1 MGRRLLR
8 VFGGFALGFALLVAS
23 AGCVQVLLSEA
34 LEYGHSP
41 TLAQEVVAVALP
53 LSAEFAGWIW
63 LRRVGRRDQAIGIMM
78 FTAIGVVGCLG
89 IFLLRFAVPF
99 H

>member
-8 VFGGFALGFALLVAS
+8 VLGGFALGFALLLAS
-23 AGCVQVLLSEA
+23 AACVQVLLFEA
-34 LEYGHSP
+34 LEYGHFP
-41 TLAQEVVAVALP
+41 TLAQEAVAVALP
-53 LSAEFAGWIW
+53 LSAEAAGWIW
-63 LRRVGRRDQAIGIMM
+63 LRRAGRRDQAIGVML

-89 IFLLRFAVPF
+89 VLLLLFAVPF